1 MRSSSSELLL
11 DEQGELRKRQL
22 QVLTQPKR
30 TIKSTEKSLREQA
43 WFYTTALLVLFS
55 VLSGS
60 SLLFLVPLYVDP
72 ALSTLVADFVQEPVT
87 CITSRREDLTGLLNC
102 SWNSCREGCTSDVYR
117 CTHIYVTYDP
127 DVLYSEIQN
136 ENLSWKLDSLHMN
149 TTLSIAHSTVPSV
162 IEEAV
167 LLVNIKGCGYPP
179 MIHCTNF
186 TSTYGVEGVEF
197 PCYYSRE
204 NRTVVLPHYNQEE
217 HISIILHYFAVPF
230 VITLTTSVA
239 LCVMHCDCTC
249 RGSPVQLSK
258 RQNRRP
264 RNINDLKY
272 PCSDG
277 SISTRVDMLTPGSTG
292 QGRHLL
298 PGASSHSG
306 CRGEYRQCGDDAGNC
321 AGEAAEIGTYLL

>member
-22 QVLTQPKR
+22 QVLTQTKR
-30 TIKSTEKSLREQA
+30 VIKPAEKSLREQA

-72 ALSTLVADFVQEPVT
+72 ALSTLVADFIQEPVT
-87 CITSRREDLTGLLNC
+87 CVTSRREDLTGLLNC
-102 SWNSCREGCTSDVYR
+102 TWNSCREGCTSDVYR

-127 DVLYSEIQN
+127 DVLYSDVQN
-136 ENLSWKLDSLHMN
+136 ENLSWRLDALNTNGSYDTISISSSTSSSLMQSSAA
-149 TTLSIAHSTVPSV
+149 T

-179 MIHCTNF
+179 MIHCSNF
-186 TSTYGVEGVEF
+186 TAMYGIEGVEF

-230 VITLTTSVA
+230 VITITTSVA

-249 RGSPVQLSK
+249 RGTPVALAK

-264 RNINDLKY
+264 RIHDL
-272 PCSDG
+272 
-277 SISTRVDMLTPGSTG
+277 R
-292 QGRHLL
+292 
-298 PGASSHSG
+298 
-306 CRGEYRQCGDDAGNC
+306 
-321 AGEAAEIGTYLL
+321 